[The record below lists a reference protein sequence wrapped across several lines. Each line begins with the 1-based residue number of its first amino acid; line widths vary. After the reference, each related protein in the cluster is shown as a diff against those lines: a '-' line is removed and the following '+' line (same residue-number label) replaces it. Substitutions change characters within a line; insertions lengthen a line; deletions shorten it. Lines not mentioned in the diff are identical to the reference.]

1 MHGFL
6 YGRLR
11 GCSVHTDFNWQ
22 DIQQGILFIVC
33 DSGLETIAT

>member
-6 YGRLR
+6 DR
-11 GCSVHTDFNWQ
+11 GLCGPSVHTDFNQQ

-33 DSGLETIAT
+33 DSGLETAAT